1 MLFRL
6 EAVGREFGGD
16 WLFRDLSI
24 QCNPGDRIGLI
35 GRNGT
40 GKTTLIELIEGRQ
53 SPDAGRV
60 YRASALTISRVAQVA
75 EFCGDLTVR
84 QEALRVFDHLHSMEL
99 RMHGL
104 EAEMA
109 KISGHLPES
118 LAAEY
123 ESLRHRYRL
132 QGGYD
137 HGARTDAVLLGL
149 GFDKDTLDMPTSYL
163 SGGQQSRL
171 LLSEALLRGADLLL
185 LDEPTNHL
193 DIQGIIWLTEYLR
206 QVKTSFLVISHDR
219 LFLDR
224 VTEKT
229 WELEA
234 GRLFDYPANFTRSR
248 TLKQERIEFERK
260 QYEKQQEW
268 KAKTEEYIRRN
279 MAGQKTKQAQS
290 RLKQLER
297 TDWLERPHHDNREIK
312 LKIAEAGRGGS
323 DSLLVRQGAV
333 GYEQGRPLIEDV
345 NLTVRRGERVAFVG
359 GNGTGK
365 TTLLKSLMGEIRLL
379 SGRLEWGAN
388 NFPAYFAQS
397 QALGD
402 PNATVYDRLREL
414 DSACTDLEIRSL
426 AARFLFQDEDVFKKV
441 SQLSGGEQ
449 SRLALARLFFHPSN
463 VLLLDEPTNH
473 LDIQSREALEE
484 ALGTYE
490 GTLVVISHDLYFLRN
505 VVERFLLIQ
514 DRRLVPADSIEELQR
529 LIEEREPPQP
539 EEPSEQDK
547 QDKEAEPASAEAG
560 PGSKPVSGLS
570 KNERLRRE
578 RRVHEIETQI
588 AALETAQQ
596 KVVEQLQQG
605 YDDFTRLHEL
615 SEQHEKLHADLAA
628 MYQEW
633 EKLMAELAPES

>member
-6 EAVGREFGGD
+6 ESVGREFSGD
-16 WLFRDLSI
+16 WLFRDLSV
-24 QCNPGDRIGLI
+24 QCNPSDRIGLI

-40 GKTTLIELIEGRQ
+40 GKTTLVELIQGRQ

-60 YRASALTISRVAQVA
+60 YRASGLTISRVAQIA
-75 EFCGDLTVR
+75 EFCGDFTVR
-84 QEALRVFDHLHSMEL
+84 QEALRVFAHLHSMEN
-99 RMHGL
+99 RMHEL
-104 EAEMA
+104 EAGMA
-109 KISGHLPES
+109 KISGHLPEA

-137 HGARTDAVLLGL
+137 YGARTDAVLLGL
-149 GFDKDTLDMPTSYL
+149 GFEKDALDMPTRYL

-171 LLSEALLRGADLLL
+171 LLSEALLHGADLLL

-224 VTEKT
+224 VTERT

-248 TLKQERIEFERK
+248 TLKRERIEFERK

-323 DSLLVRQGAV
+323 DSLRIREGAI
-333 GYEQGRPLIEDV
+333 GYEQERPLIQDV
-345 NLTVRRGERVAFVG
+345 DLTIRRGERVAFVG

-379 SGRLEWGAN
+379 SGRLDWGTN
-388 NFPAYFAQS
+388 NYPAYFAQS
-397 QALGD
+397 QDLGD

-426 AARFLFQDEDVFKKV
+426 AARFLFQEEDVFKKV

-484 ALGTYE
+484 ALSTYE
-490 GTLVVISHDLYFLRN
+490 GTLIVISHDLYFLRN
-505 VVERFLLIQ
+505 VVERFLLIR
-514 DRRLVPADSIEELQR
+514 DRRLVPADSIEELQG

-539 EEPSEQDK
+539 
-547 QDKEAEPASAEAG
+547 AEPGDQENEANLVSPEAAAAVKASA
-560 PGSKPVSGLS
+560 GLS

-578 RRVHEIETQI
+578 RRVQEIETQI

-596 KVVEQLQQG
+596 NVVEQLQQG

-615 SEQHEKLHADLAA
+615 SEQHEQFQADLAVL
-628 MYQEW
+628 YDEW

>member
-6 EAVGREFGGD
+6 ESVGREFGGD
-16 WLFRDLSI
+16 WLFRDLSV

-40 GKTTLIELIEGRQ
+40 GKTTLVELIQGHQ

-60 YRASALTISRVAQVA
+60 YRASGLAISRVSQIA

-84 QEALRVFDHLHSMEL
+84 QEALRVFDHLHSMEV
-99 RMHGL
+99 RMHEL

-109 KISGHLPES
+109 RISGEFPES

-132 QGGYD
+132 HGGYD
-137 HGARTDAVLLGL
+137 CGARTEAVLLGL
-149 GFDKDTLDMPTSYL
+149 GFDKETLDMPTGHL

-193 DIQGIIWLTEYLR
+193 DIQGIIWLTDYLQ

-224 VTEKT
+224 ITERT

-268 KAKTEEYIRRN
+268 KAKTEDYIRRN

-297 TDWLERPHHDNREIK
+297 TDWLERPHHDSREIK

-323 DSLLVRQGAV
+323 DSLRVRQGSI
-333 GYEQGRPLIEDV
+333 GYEQGRPLIADV
-345 NLTVRRGERVAFVG
+345 DLTVRRGERVAFVG

-365 TTLLKSLMGEIRLL
+365 TTLLKSLMGEVRLL

-388 NFPAYFAQS
+388 NYPAYFAQS

-414 DSACTDLEIRSL
+414 DSACTDLEIRNL
-426 AARFLFQDEDVFKKV
+426 AARFLFQEEDVFKRV

-484 ALGTYE
+484 ALSTYE
-490 GTLVVISHDLYFLRN
+490 GTLIVISHDLYFLRN
-505 VVERFLLIQ
+505 VVERFLLIR
-514 DRRLVPADSIEELQR
+514 DRRLVSADSIEELQR
-529 LIEEREPPQP
+529 LIEELEPPQP
-539 EEPSEQDK
+539 DAPGR
-547 QDKEAEPASAEAG
+547 QDKEGEPVSPDAAPA
-560 PGSKPVSGLS
+560 SKPVSGLS

-578 RRVHEIETQI
+578 RRVREVETQI
-588 AALETAQQ
+588 AALEAAQQ
-596 KVVEQLQQG
+596 NVVAELQQG
-605 YDDFTRLHEL
+605 YGDFTRLHEL
-615 SEQHEKLHADLAA
+615 SEQHEKLDADLAA
-628 MYQEW
+628 LYQEW
-633 EKLMAELAPES
+633 EKLIAELTPEG

>member
-6 EAVGREFGGD
+6 ESVGREFGGD
-16 WLFRDLSI
+16 WLFRDLSV

-40 GKTTLIELIEGRQ
+40 GKTTLIELIQGRQ

-60 YRASALTISRVAQVA
+60 YRASGLTVSRVAQIP
-75 EFCGDLTVR
+75 EFSGDLTVR
-84 QEALRVFDHLHSMEL
+84 EEALHVFDHLHSMEL
-99 RMHGL
+99 RMHEL
-104 EAEMA
+104 ESEIARVSA
-109 KISGHLPES
+109 DLPES

-137 HGARTDAVLLGL
+137 YGARTEAVLLGL
-149 GFDKDTLDMPTSYL
+149 GFDKETLDTPTSRL

-171 LLSEALLRGADLLL
+171 LLSEALLLGADLLL

-206 QVKTSFLVISHDR
+206 QIKTSFLVISHDR

-224 VTEKT
+224 VTERT

-248 TLKQERIEFERK
+248 SLKQERVEFELK

-268 KAKTEEYIRRN
+268 KAKTQDYIRRN

-297 TDWLERPHHDNREIK
+297 TDWLDRPHHDNREMK

-323 DSLLVRQGAV
+323 DSLLIRHGVV

-379 SGRLEWGAN
+379 GGRLEWGMN
-388 NFPAYFAQS
+388 NYPAYFAQS
-397 QALGD
+397 QTLGD

-414 DSACTDLEIRSL
+414 DSGCTDLEIRNL
-426 AARFLFQDEDVFKKV
+426 AARFLFRDEDVFKKV

-484 ALGTYE
+484 ALSTYE

-505 VVERFLLIQ
+505 VVERFLLIG
-514 DRRLVPADSIEELQR
+514 DRRLVPADSIDELQR

-539 EEPSEQDK
+539 EKPQEQDK
-547 QDKEAEPASAEAG
+547 PAEAPDSPPAASA
-560 PGSKPVSGLS
+560 SKPASGLS

-578 RRVHEIETQI
+578 RRVQEIESQI
-588 AALETAQQ
+588 SALETEQQ
-596 KVVEQLQQG
+596 NVVTQLQEG

-615 SEQHEKLHADLAA
+615 SEQHEQLQRDLTAL
-628 MYQEW
+628 YQEW